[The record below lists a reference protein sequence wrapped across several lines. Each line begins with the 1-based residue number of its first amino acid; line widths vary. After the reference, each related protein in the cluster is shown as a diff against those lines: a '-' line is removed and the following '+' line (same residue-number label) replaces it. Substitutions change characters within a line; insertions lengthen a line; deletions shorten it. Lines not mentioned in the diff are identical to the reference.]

1 MVEKLH
7 ELLNTKEEKDIKN
20 LIYTFREK
28 EVMLDSDLAELFQ
41 VETKK
46 LNQQV
51 KRNQHRFPI
60 DFCFQLSN
68 KETENLRSQNVTAKN
83 LSSKRRYNPYVFTE
97 QGIIA
102 LAGVLKSEVADE
114 MCIKISRVFVELRHT
129 LIQYSKPL
137 KYICKIHG
145 ELIDFKKYTI
155 EKLDNAFNR
164 IEKLEPKKE
173 ILLFDGEWFDAY
185 ATIVKL
191 IQRAKESVVLVDPY
205 ADFKT
210 LEYLSK
216 RNEGVKLTL
225 YKKQGPR
232 LQNHEVERF
241 KEQYGEITIKEF
253 SKSHNRFL
261 ILDSEEVYDL
271 DSSLNSV
278 GNKISTINKIEL
290 EEVADV
296 LIKLFK

>member
-1 MVEKLH
+1 MVEELH
-7 ELLNTKEEKDIKN
+7 ELLNTKEESEIKS
-20 LIYTFREK
+20 LIYTFRK
-28 EVMLDSDLAELFQ
+28 KQVMLDSDIAKLFE

-46 LNQQV
+46 MNQQV
-51 KRNQHRFPI
+51 KRNLNRFPE
-60 DFCFQLSN
+60 DFCFKLNSLEF
-68 KETENLRSQNVTAKN
+68 KSLMSQNVTSN
-83 LSSKRRYNPYVFTE
+83 TGRGGRRKLPLVFTE

-102 LAGVLKSEVADE
+102 LAGVIKSKVADE
-114 MCIKISRVFVELRHT
+114 MCVKISRVFVKLRYT
-129 LIQYSKPL
+129 LIQYAEPL
-137 KYICKIHG
+137 KYIGQIHG
-145 ELIDFKKYTI
+145 ELIELKDYTLEKFDDAFK
-155 EKLDNAFNR
+155 R

-173 ILLFDGEWFDAY
+173 VLLFDGEWFDAY
-185 ATIVKL
+185 LAIVKL
-191 IQRAKESVVLVDPY
+191 IQRAKESIVLVDPY
-205 ADFKT
+205 ADYKS

-290 EEVADV
+290 EEVAEV

>member
-1 MVEKLH
+1 MVEELH
-7 ELLNTKEEKDIKN
+7 ELLNTKEEKEIKN

-51 KRNQHRFPI
+51 KRNQQRFPI
-60 DFCFQLSN
+60 DFCFQLST
-68 KETENLRSQNVTAKN
+68 KEIENLRSQNVTAKN

-129 LIQYSKPL
+129 LIQYSEPL
-137 KYICKIHG
+137 KYIGKIHG

-173 ILLFDGEWFDAY
+173 VLLFDGEWFDAY
-185 ATIVKL
+185 AAIVKL

-232 LQNHEVERF
+232 LQDHEVERF

-290 EEVADV
+290 EEVAEV